1 MIAIDTNVL
10 VRMLVD
16 DPDAQEQ
23 CEQARD
29 LIVSHGDAWV
39 CRIVLIESVWVLERA
54 YEFTKEQIILALET
68 LMQHPNI
75 HLEDAENLNNAL
87 TIFSASN
94 AGFADCLILNDAQ
107 RKRLVLHTFD
117 KKLSKLHGAKRV
129 GMEQ

>member
-16 DPDAQEQ
+16 DPDSQEQ

-29 LIVSHGDAWV
+29 LIANHSDAWV

-54 YEFTKEQIILALET
+54 YDFTKEQIILVLET

-94 AGFADCLILNDAQ
+94 AGFADCLILTDVQ

-129 GMEQ
+129 GME

>member
-10 VRMLVD
+10 VRILVD
-16 DPDAQEQ
+16 DPDAQAQ
-23 CEQARD
+23 CKQAQD
-29 LIVSHGDAWV
+29 LIVNEGDAWV
-39 CRIVLIESVWVLERA
+39 CRIVLIETVWVLESA

-68 LMQHPNI
+68 LMRNPKI
-75 HLEDAENLNNAL
+75 HLEDTENVNNAL

-94 AGFADCLILNDAQ
+94 AGFADCLILTDAQ

-129 GMEQ
+129 GF